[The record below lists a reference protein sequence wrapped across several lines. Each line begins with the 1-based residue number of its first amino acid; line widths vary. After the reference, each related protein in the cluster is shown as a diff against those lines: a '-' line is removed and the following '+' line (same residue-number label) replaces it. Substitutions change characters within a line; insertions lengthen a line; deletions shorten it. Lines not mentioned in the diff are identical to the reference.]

1 MTPEQAEGAMQFVA
15 DQQGNFAIALLKIQ
29 DQLEHLAAYARR
41 LEGGFQQVSAKL
53 DRLAEAAQ
61 RGEADRQT
69 ATAERRQLRQDIA
82 ELRAAIGA
90 SRHAA

>member
-15 DQQGNFAIALLKIQ
+15 DQQGNFAIALLKMQ

-41 LEGGFQQVSAKL
+41 LEGGLQQLSAKL

-61 RGEADRQT
+61 RSEADRQA

-82 ELRAAIGA
+82 ELRTAIGA
-90 SRHAA
+90 GRHAA

>member
-29 DQLEHLAAYARR
+29 DQLEHLGAYAQR
-41 LEGGFQQVSAKL
+41 LEGGFQQLSAKL

-61 RGEADRQT
+61 RGAADRQT
-69 ATAERRQLRQDIA
+69 AAVERGQLRQDIA
-82 ELRAAIGA
+82 SLRAAFDA
-90 SRHAA
+90 TRHAA